1 MGALST
7 RPPWSVRRNLQIAAI
22 LVVCVLAMW
31 FVSDRPALRIDV
43 ERGGHAFVHEMF
55 SERALPE
62 TIYVH
67 AVGSHT
73 VIRIANHDT
82 VRHHLGLFD
91 VDAGQTRDFT
101 IAYAGVFGGFCSTHP
116 TSKQLVYVVE

>member
-1 MGALST
+1 
-7 RPPWSVRRNLQIAAI
+7 VIAI
-22 LVVCVLAMW
+22 WL
-31 FVSDRPALRIDV
+31 VSDRPALQIDV
-43 ERGGHAFVHEMF
+43 ERGGHAFVRGMF
-55 SERALPE
+55 SEAALPE

-73 VIRIANHDT
+73 VIRIANRDT

-101 IAYAGVFGGFCSTHP
+101 IAYPGVFGGFCSAHP